1 MRSDMKTKLNNVKT
15 KSATPNKLQQMIAE
29 CVSSAKT
36 QISKQRALKPEKDR
50 TQAKE
55 AYRLAKEMGVEYVKP
70 VRTRQRVRFADC

>member
-29 CVSSAKT
+29 CVGSAKT
-36 QISKQRALKPEKDR
+36 QLAMQKALKPEKDR

-55 AYRLAKEMGVEYVKP
+55 AYKLAKEQGIEYVKP
-70 VRTRQRVRFADC
+70 IRTRRRVRFADY